1 MVMMMRRRRMKM
13 MMMQVMMMMM
23 MMKFMSKGTRSGA
36 KLCRQEMQ
44 CRASRQ
50 WSWKIFDHQI
60 CIFAMEGWQR
70 IMATRR
76 EWSELNDDRISEIAS
91 NSYQVMRK

>member
-1 MVMMMRRRRMKM
+1 M

-76 EWSELNDDRISEIAS
+76 EWSELNDDRRSEIAS